1 MANHPSKKPIR
12 NPIRKNPDGPRR
24 AAHRTDPFDGILL
37 VDKPA
42 GMTSHDV
49 VARLRYHFRLRKVG
63 HGGTL
68 DPMATGLLIIL
79 LGRGTKLS
87 QRIMGT
93 DKEYE
98 GTMRLG
104 ARTDTQDADGT
115 VLQERDFTHVTR
127 DQVQAELEKRRG
139 DQMQTPP
146 MVSAIKRNGVPL
158 YKLARKGQEV
168 EREARLIHVYRF
180 DLLDFTPP
188 DARFILK
195 CTKGTYVRTLCDD
208 IGEALECGAHLAG
221 LRRTAIGNLHVDHA
235 QSLDRLLEGS
245 VEELGE
251 RVVPVFAFAP
261 E

>member
-1 MANHPSKKPIR
+1 MANPPANQPIR
-12 NPIRKNPDGPRR
+12 NPNRRPERQRRGPPR
-24 AAHRTDPFDGILL
+24 HDPFDGILL

-49 VARLRYHFRLRKVG
+49 VAKLRGHFRLKKVG

-68 DPMATGLLIIL
+68 DPNATGLLILL

-98 GTMRLG
+98 GLLRLG
-104 ARTDTQDADGT
+104 VRTDTQDSDGS
-115 VLQERDFTHVTR
+115 VIAERDASGITR
-127 DQVQAELEKRRG
+127 EAVEEQMRLRRG

-146 MVSAIKRNGVPL
+146 MVSAIKMKGVPL
-158 YKLARKGQEV
+158 YKLARKGEEV

-180 DLLDFTPP
+180 ELTGFESP
-188 DARFILK
+188 DAHFTLK

-208 IGEALECGAHLAG
+208 IGEALGCGGHLAE
-221 LRRTAIGNLHVDHA
+221 LRRTAIGNLRIEQAQPLDALVSGTLEALGQHVI
-235 QSLDRLLEGS
+235 
-245 VEELGE
+245 
-251 RVVPVFAFAP
+251 PVYAFAA

>member
-1 MANHPSKKPIR
+1 MANHPRQQPIP
-12 NPIRKNPDGPRR
+12 NPNERGPRHARR
-24 AAHRTDPFDGILL
+24 AAPKHDPFDGILL
-37 VDKPA
+37 VDKPS

-49 VARLRYHFRLRKVG
+49 VDRIRGHFRLRKVG

-98 GTMRLG
+98 GIMRLG
-104 ARTDTQDADGT
+104 ERTDTQDADGD
-115 VLQERDFTHVTR
+115 VLETKDFSRITR
-127 DQVQAELEKRRG
+127 EQVEAEMGKRRG
-139 DQMQTPP
+139 DQMQMPP
-146 MVSAIKRNGVPL
+146 MVSAIKKNGVPL

-168 EREARLIHVYRF
+168 EREARFIHVYRF
-180 DLLDFTPP
+180 DLIDFTPP
-188 DARFILK
+188 DAQFTLK

-208 IGEALECGAHLAG
+208 IGAALECGAHLAQ
-221 LRRTAIGNLHVDHA
+221 LRRTAIGNLRVDHA
-235 QSLDRLLEGS
+235 QPLDKLIEGS
-245 VEELGE
+245 LEELGSH
-251 RVVPVFAFAP
+251 VTPVYAFAA

>member
-1 MANHPSKKPIR
+1 MAPPEAPRPVGNPNR
-12 NPIRKNPDGPRR
+12 NNPKRGRRGPPR
-24 AAHRTDPFDGILL
+24 HDPFDGILL

-49 VARLRYHFRLRKVG
+49 VAKVRGHFRLRKVG

-68 DPMATGLLIIL
+68 DPNATGLLVLL

-98 GTMRLG
+98 GVLRLG
-104 ARTDTQDADGT
+104 VRTDTQDCDGQT
-115 VLQERDFTHVTR
+115 IREAPVDGIDAEMIRAQMQE
-127 DQVQAELEKRRG
+127 RRG
-139 DQMQTPP
+139 DLMQTPP
-146 MVSAIKRNGVPL
+146 MVSAIKKQGVPL

-180 DLLDFTPP
+180 DLLGYEAP
-188 DARFILK
+188 DARFSLK
-195 CTKGTYVRTLCDD
+195 CTKGTYVRTLCDE
-208 IGEALECGAHLAG
+208 IGEALGCGGHLAA
-221 LRRTAIGNLHVDHA
+221 LRRTATGNMHVDQA
-235 QSLDRLLEGS
+235 VALDDLINGTL
-245 VEELGE
+245 EELGQ
-251 RVVPVFAFAP
+251 RVVPVYAFAA